1 MSKKYRYITTTPREL
16 CQWANTSQLIVEIKG
31 KSVAT
36 RDSMAR
42 VMSLVNLGLPF
53 PPLVLAEYSVDGK
66 KKYRVVYGAGLVSA
80 ILYYIASTSEKEK
93 ATQAFK
99 EFMRYEFTAFVV
111 GNDNKKNDYLFEV
124 FKGLNRKG

>member
-1 MSKKYRYITTTPREL
+1 MSKQYR
-16 CQWANTSQLIVEIKG
+16 EIKLTPQMLG
-31 KSVAT
+31 FWADSLMLFVVNIGTRVAT
-36 RDSMAR
+36 KRDIDR
-42 VMSLVNLGLPF
+42 VKK
-53 PPLVLAEYSVDGK
+53 LVLAEYSVDGK

>member
-1 MSKKYRYITTTPREL
+1 MSKQYR
-16 CQWANTSQLIVEIKG
+16 EIKLTPQTLG
-31 KSVAT
+31 FWADSLMLFVVNIGTRVAT
-36 RDSMAR
+36 KRDIDR
-42 VMSLVNLGLPF
+42 VKKLVAGGLPF
-53 PPLVLAEYSVDGK
+53 PPIVLAEYLVDGK
-66 KKYRVVYGAGLVSA
+66 QKYRVVYGAGLVSA

>member
-1 MSKKYRYITTTPREL
+1 MSKQYREIKLTPHEL
-16 CQWANTSQLIVEIKG
+16 CYWANNFKLSVVSIGNRGATKLDMHRV
-31 KSVAT
+31 KSLA
-36 RDSMAR
+36 AC
-42 VMSLVNLGLPF
+42 GLPF

-124 FKGLNRKG
+124 FKGFNRKG